1 VLKGLAIYVNVW
13 WSNVGI
19 YQGGRHAARR
29 KRKGI
34 GVCKGV

>member
-1 VLKGLAIYVNVW
+1 MLNEVMAIYVNMR

-29 KRKGI
+29 KRYR
-34 GVCKGV
+34 CM